1 MAKKKF
7 KEKPQQVFAAQW
19 DGSNLADLEEIAP
32 GLIRQDFSG
41 TVWLNLPTTTDAK
54 VNVTDWVMDD
64 PVIGFP
70 TVCTDASFSARFDKQ
85 PV

>member
-7 KEKPQQVFAAQW
+7 KEKPQQVFAAQST
-19 DGSNLADLEEIAP
+19 GTNLAELQEITPLVYSDPHGYWLTAP
-32 GLIRQDFSG
+32 AYGMPAAPI
-41 TVWLNLPTTTDAK
+41 K
-54 VNVTDWVMDD
+54 VTDWVMDD

-85 PV
+85 PT